1 MIQIDRLPAFND
13 NYLWGLYEGQSA
25 WVVDPGDAE
34 VVETWLTQKNLVLN
48 GILLTHHH
56 NDHTGGVEAL
66 VERNPMVEVIGSKQ
80 ALRGVSAPV
89 SDGDTIDLLSRRFQ
103 VMEVPGHTLDHVA
116 FFSAD
121 PSPILFCGDTVFLGG
136 CGRMFEGTPEQFQS
150 SLARIAQLPP
160 ETMLYCAHEYTQAN
174 MEFACRMLPDNQAA
188 SERLTDV
195 KSLRENNVPTVPDS
209 LERELHCNPFF
220 RLNDP
225 SLMNQIG
232 ADESTSLPER
242 FARVRQAKDNA

>member
-34 VVETWLTQKNLVLN
+34 VVEAWLTQKSLVLN

-66 VERNPMVEVIGSKQ
+66 VERNPMIEVIGSKQ
-80 ALRGVSAPV
+80 ALKGVSAPV

-121 PSPILFCGDTVFLGG
+121 LARFYFAATRCFWGDAGG
-136 CGRMFEGTPEQFQS
+136 CSRERPNNFSQAWRGLLSYLQKPCC
-150 SLARIAQLPP
+150 IAHTNTRKPTWNSP
-160 ETMLYCAHEYTQAN
+160 AGCYRTT
-174 MEFACRMLPDNQAA
+174 R
-188 SERLTDV
+188 RLQ
-195 KSLRENNVPTVPDS
+195 N
-209 LERELHCNPFF
+209 
-220 RLNDP
+220 
-225 SLMNQIG
+225 G
-232 ADESTSLPER
+232 
-242 FARVRQAKDNA
+242 

>member
-34 VVETWLTQKNLVLN
+34 VVQTWLTQKNLVLN

-66 VERNPMVEVIGSKQ
+66 VEKNPMVKVIGSKQ

-89 SDGDTIDLLSRRFQ
+89 SDGDTIDLLSRRFR

-121 PSPILFCGDTVFLGG
+121 PSPILFCGDTVFWAVAGACSKEPPSNFNRAWPGLLSYLPKPCSIARTNTHKPTWNLPAG
-136 CGRMFEGTPEQFQS
+136 CYRTTRPLQNGSRT
-150 SLARIAQLPP
+150 
-160 ETMLYCAHEYTQAN
+160 LYLYEKTTSRPFLTRWRGNCTAIPFFASTTQA
-174 MEFACRMLPDNQAA
+174 L
-188 SERLTDV
+188 
-195 KSLRENNVPTVPDS
+195 
-209 LERELHCNPFF
+209 
-220 RLNDP
+220 
-225 SLMNQIG
+225 
-232 ADESTSLPER
+232 
-242 FARVRQAKDNA
+242 